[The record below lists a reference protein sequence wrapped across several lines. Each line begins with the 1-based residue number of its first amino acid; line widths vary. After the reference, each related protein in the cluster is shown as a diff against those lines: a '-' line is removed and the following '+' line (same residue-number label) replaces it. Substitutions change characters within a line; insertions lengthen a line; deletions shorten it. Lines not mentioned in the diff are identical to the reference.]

1 MHGMTEFEE
10 IDYWRKRAEMMESSI
25 TNLKAETRKDVA
37 RLADLNEQGAAIE
50 AALNAA
56 NVPLAYMDTEPLST
70 VQRIALLV
78 RDRDEARKL
87 AADAARELVELKRE
101 AELWRA
107 NEVARLDAE
116 DGQ

>member
-10 IDYWRKRAEMMESSI
+10 IDYWRKRAE
-25 TNLKAETRKDVA
+25 KAE
-37 RLADLNEQGAAIE
+37 
-50 AALNAA
+50 
-56 NVPLAYMDTEPLST
+56 
-70 VQRIALLV
+70 

-101 AELWRA
+101 AELWRE